1 MATTQLY
8 DETPLIHS
16 QFIKN
21 TYGREVFFKLEAL
34 QPTGSFKIRGIG
46 KLCQHYKKEGVT
58 QFVASSGGNAGI
70 AVAYAGMKLGIPATV
85 FIPKTSHQI
94 YVDEIKAYGA
104 QVVVGG
110 EVWDEAHQAAL
121 SFAAQQQAAYIPPF
135 DHPIIWEGHAS
146 IIHEVVANK
155 HLRPEAI
162 VVAVGGGGLAC
173 GILEGMH
180 QVQWNDIPLIAVETI
195 GADSFYQ
202 SVKAQKQ
209 ITLDKI
215 TSKATSLG
223 AKQIATQLFKWH
235 FKHPIKN
242 VLVSDADA
250 EEGCRA
256 FARDKRILVELSAG
270 AALSLAYT
278 NHSVLDDY
286 NSVLVIVCGGI
297 NTSFFNL
304 DADN

>member
-1 MATTQLY
+1 MTTTLQLY

-16 QFIKN
+16 QFLKN
-21 TYGREVFFKLEAL
+21 TYKKEVFLKLEAL

-46 KLCQHYKKEGVT
+46 KLCQHYKEKGVT
-58 QFVASSGGNAGI
+58 HFVASSGGNAGV

-94 YVDEIKAYGA
+94 YINEIKDYGA
-104 QVVVGG
+104 QVVVAG

-121 SFAAQQQAAYIPPF
+121 LFAADQKAAYIPPF
-135 DHPIIWEGHAS
+135 DHPIIWEGHS
-146 IIHEVVANK
+146 SLIHEVAKSN
-155 HLRPEAI
+155 LRPEAV

-173 GILEGMH
+173 GVLEGMH

-202 SVKAQKQ
+202 SVKANKR
-209 ITLDKI
+209 IILDKI

-223 AKQIATQLFKWH
+223 AKQITTSLFEWAL
-235 FKHPIKN
+235 KHPIKN

-256 FARDKRILVELSAG
+256 FARDKRVLVELSAG

-278 NHSVLDDY
+278 NHSVLYEY

-304 DADN
+304 DN